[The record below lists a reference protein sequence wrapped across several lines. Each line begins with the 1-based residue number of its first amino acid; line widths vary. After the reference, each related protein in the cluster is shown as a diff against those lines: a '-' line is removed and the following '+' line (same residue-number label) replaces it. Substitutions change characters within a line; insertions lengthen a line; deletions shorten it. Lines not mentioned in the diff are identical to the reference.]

1 MNLNMGIS
9 TFAESFDET
18 PKLHDRSANFA
29 IASPEAPFMPR
40 TRRPVPSVDIG
51 PAGSLRPLLPADGP
65 RSDGP
70 SASGVL
76 PKPIDEASSSRQQ
89 YEYDIILVHPNDN
102 PGSGLRSQLIEK
114 TEVALRRRTIASR
127 MRFIGLKLSREVSR
141 SGNEV
146 LLKIAAPDRLLEEF
160 AERTSMEKRLE
171 TGGYTDYTRE
181 TRKLFA
187 RAASGTLFSSL
198 ERQRL
203 IISALELG
211 LSEGGCDLDLSLEI
225 ERGVLTAVVPVHEP
239 TIGSGALAEQWLLAQ
254 CSWWAN
260 QPLDQIRD
268 YFGERLALYFA
279 FLQHLTRSLLLPG
292 LVGLFVVLGSF
303 WYGTVDNPLAP
314 AYSVFIM
321 VWTPWFAK
329 TWRREEAQL
338 AFRWNVEV
346 RGR

>member
-1 MNLNMGIS
+1 
-9 TFAESFDET
+9 
-18 PKLHDRSANFA
+18 
-29 IASPEAPFMPR
+29 MPR
-40 TRRPVPSVDIG
+40 SRRPVSSVPPPTTAAGQRGVYIG
-51 PAGSLRPLLPADGP
+51 PPGSLRPLLPADGP

-114 TEVALRRRTIASR
+114 TEVALRRRTIVSR
-127 MRFIGLKLSREVSR
+127 MRFIGLELSREVSR
-141 SGNEV
+141 SGEKV

-181 TRKLFA
+181 TQKLFA

-239 TIGSGALAEQWLLAQ
+239 TIGSGALAEQWLHAQ
-254 CSWWAN
+254 CSWWPD